1 MFVAVSLAHKPQA
14 QRVKIEHKYQHM
26 HQHSAPTT
34 SDRDHQIDDLSSP
47 LVQVKFI
54 ILIVNWSTAALHCEA
69 HFALVQCKNKNR
81 PPVALP
87 SSEAKKWPEP
97 PCTTPPRSRVKKL
110 LKKIFFNS

>member
-81 PPVALP
+81 GLLLHCPA
-87 SSEAKKWPEP
+87 SSEAKKLPEQSHP
-97 PCTTPPRSRVKKL
+97 ALLPARRS
-110 LKKIFFNS
+110 